1 MQQHGGGWQARGRG
15 DGGAEVVARA
25 TEAGLGRGNGA
36 SHPGAREGELGR
48 GAAQPSE
55 IPRRGWWQIL
65 KRTASEVSRDNIS
78 LIAAGVAFYALLA
91 IPPALAA
98 AIALWGFFAS
108 PADVQQQLAQLAAVL
123 PSDAAATFEE
133 QLRGV
138 ASRSSQALG
147 WTALVGFALSLW
159 SARLAVNSM
168 IGALNIVYE
177 EEERRGFLK
186 LSAISVLLTLAVLA
200 GGLVALLLVAV
211 VPAVLELVGL
221 GGSAE
226 LVVHAL
232 RWVAL
237 SALVLFGLAVLY
249 RLGPSRR
256 RAQWRWVS
264 WGAAAATL
272 LWLVASAGFSL
283 FVANFGSYGE
293 TYGAIGG
300 VVVLLTWLWISAF
313 VALVGAE
320 LNSEMEH
327 QTAQDTTVG
336 GTRPLGQRGAW
347 SADHVAGEG

>member
-1 MQQHGGGWQARGRG
+1 MAQDH
-15 DGGAEVVARA
+15 
-25 TEAGLGRGNGA
+25 
-36 SHPGAREGELGR
+36 ELGR
-48 GAAQPSE
+48 DAAEPSE

-78 LIAAGVAFYALLA
+78 LVAAGVAFYTLLA

-108 PADVQQQLAQLAAVL
+108 PADVQQQLSQLAAVL
-123 PSDAAATFEE
+123 PADAAATFEE
-133 QLRGV
+133 QLQGV
-138 ASRSSQALG
+138 AAKSSQALG
-147 WTALVGFALSLW
+147 WTAVIGFVLSLW
-159 SARLAVNSM
+159 SARLAVNAM

-177 EEERRGFLK
+177 EQERRGFVK
-186 LSAISVLLTLAVLA
+186 LAAISVLLTLAVLA
-200 GGLVALLLVAV
+200 GGLVTLLLVAG

-221 GGSAE
+221 GGTAE
-226 LVVHAL
+226 VAVHVL

-237 SALVLFGLAVLY
+237 CALVLFGLAVLY

-256 RAQWRWVS
+256 QARWQWVS
-264 WGAAAATL
+264 WGAGAATL

-327 QTAQDTTVG
+327 QTARDTTVG
-336 GTRPLGQRGAW
+336 GSRPLGERGAW
-347 SADHVAGEG
+347 SADHVADER

>member
-1 MQQHGGGWQARGRG
+1 MAQGGGFHARGP
-15 DGGAEVVARA
+15 DGGTGGDWR
-25 TEAGLGRGNGA
+25 GGNGA
-36 SHPGAREGELGR
+36 ARPAPRDHELGR
-48 GAAQPSE
+48 DAAEPSE
-55 IPRRGWWQIL
+55 IPSRGWWQIL

-78 LIAAGVAFYALLA
+78 LVAAGVAFYALLA

-108 PADVQQQLAQLAAVL
+108 PADVQQQLSQLTAVL
-123 PSDAAATFEE
+123 PADAAATFEE

-138 ASRSSQALG
+138 ASKSSETLG
-147 WTALVGFALSLW
+147 WTAVLGFLLSLW
-159 SARLAVNSM
+159 SARLAVSAM

-177 EEERRGFLK
+177 EQERRGFVK
-186 LSAISVLLTLAVLA
+186 LAAISVLLTLAVLA
-200 GGLVALLLVAV
+200 GGLVTLLLVAG

-221 GGSAE
+221 GDTAE
-226 LVVHAL
+226 VAVHVL

-237 SALVLFGLAVLY
+237 CALVLFGLAVLY

-256 RAQWRWVS
+256 QARWQWVS

-327 QTAQDTTVG
+327 QTARDTTVG
-336 GTRPLGQRGAW
+336 GSRPLGERDAW
-347 SADHVAGEG
+347 SADHVAEER

>member
-1 MQQHGGGWQARGRG
+1 MAQDH
-15 DGGAEVVARA
+15 
-25 TEAGLGRGNGA
+25 
-36 SHPGAREGELGR
+36 ELGR
-48 GAAQPSE
+48 DAAEPSE

-78 LIAAGVAFYALLA
+78 LVAAGVAFYTLLA

-108 PADVQQQLAQLAAVL
+108 PADVQQQLSQLAAVL
-123 PSDAAATFEE
+123 PADAAATFEE
-133 QLRGV
+133 QLQGV
-138 ASRSSQALG
+138 AAKSSQALG
-147 WTALVGFALSLW
+147 WTAVIGFLLSLW
-159 SARLAVNSM
+159 SARLAVNAM

-177 EEERRGFLK
+177 EQERRGFVK
-186 LSAISVLLTLAVLA
+186 LAAISVLLTLAVLA
-200 GGLVALLLVAV
+200 GGLVTLLLVAG

-221 GGSAE
+221 GGTAE
-226 LVVHAL
+226 VAVHVL

-237 SALVLFGLAVLY
+237 CALVLFGLAVLY

-256 RAQWRWVS
+256 QARWKWVS
-264 WGAAAATL
+264 WGAGAATL

-327 QTAQDTTVG
+327 QTARDTTVG
-336 GTRPLGQRGAW
+336 GSRPLGERGAW
-347 SADHVAGEG
+347 SADHVADER